1 MATGLLH
8 VDSHAATPTAPT
20 HRTLVTLA
28 SPASFAAEQYRGLRL
43 KIERLR
49 QTRDLR
55 VVAVTSPGVND
66 GKSVTSIN
74 LAAACAQAA
83 GARVLLIDADLRRPS
98 LGTYLGLGNWEEL
111 GLSDALGAG
120 EITLNQVVRKTPH
133 GGLSIIPAGSRS
145 TPVHELFESPKFDAL
160 LRDARQQY
168 DLIVLDTPPL
178 LPVND
183 ALVLSRAVDGLLI
196 VVAANETPRKRLE
209 EALDLV
215 DASKVLGIVFNRDNA
230 RASGQYNEY
239 YER

>member
-1 MATGLLH
+1 MTAGLLGGNSR
-8 VDSHAATPTAPT
+8 VAPTAPAN
-20 HRTLVTLA
+20 RMLVTLA
-28 SPASFAAEQYRGLRL
+28 SPSSFAAEQYRGLRL

-98 LGTYLGLGNWEEL
+98 LGNYLGMGNWEES
-111 GLSDALGAG
+111 GLSDALSAG
-120 EITLNQVVRKTPH
+120 DTTLTQVVRTTPYD
-133 GGLSIIPAGSRS
+133 GLSIIPAGSRS
-145 TPVHELFESPKFDAL
+145 TSVHELFESPKFDAL
-160 LRDARQQY
+160 LHDARQQF
-168 DLIVLDTPPL
+168 DLIVLDTAPL

-215 DASKVLGIVFNRDNA
+215 DASKVLGIVFNRDNT